1 MKKTAIIVLAAC
13 LIPVVSNARDF
24 TVKVLH
30 ENYREEGELIYHS
43 VQVDSIAGSKVLVL
57 QGTDKQ
63 YRKWLREYMVSADTF
78 IAKVPDEDSFQFIS
92 SKVYTIDVSSVHPVK
107 PDGGETFPSG
117 GGGAGAVMDENQI
130 MIVDGNMKRRRLIR
144 QVVEHLG
151 YASRVFTSGKEA
163 YDIFR
168 LHPERFH
175 LVITSREV
183 GKLSVEQLVEKC
195 INLSPGLPVLVGA
208 GYSKKGVG
216 NRLFEEFSG
225 IQNVYVKPVILDN
238 LTKSIVRILRKKK
251 A

>member
-13 LIPVVSNARDF
+13 LIPVVSSARDF

-30 ENYREEGELIYHS
+30 ENYKEEGEQIYHS
-43 VQVDSIAGSKVLVL
+43 VQVDSIAGNKVLVL
-57 QGTDKQ
+57 QGADNQ
-63 YRKWLREYMVSADTF
+63 YRKWLRQYMASEDTF
-78 IAKVPDEDSFQFIS
+78 IAKIPDEDSFQFIS

-107 PDGGETFPSG
+107 PDRGESFTS

-151 YASRVFTSGKEA
+151 YESRVFTSGKEA
-163 YDIFR
+163 YDVFR
-168 LHPERFH
+168 LQPERFH
-175 LVITSREV
+175 LVITSGEV
-183 GKLSVEQLVEKC
+183 GELSVEQLVEKC
-195 INLSPGLPVLVGA
+195 INLSPGLPVVVGA

-238 LTKSIVRILRKKK
+238 LTKSIVRILEKKK